1 MTPRSGIWGS
11 SALPLHND
19 ISYLRRVVERPLE
32 VGVIGKGF
40 LDTLYGRRYVGLS
53 QRDDFN

>member
-1 MTPRSGIWGS
+1 MAPITGIWGS
-11 SALPLHND
+11 RSHND
-19 ISYLRRVVERPLE
+19 ISYLGRVVERPPE

-40 LDTLYGRRYVGLS
+40 LDTLYGRRYVDLS